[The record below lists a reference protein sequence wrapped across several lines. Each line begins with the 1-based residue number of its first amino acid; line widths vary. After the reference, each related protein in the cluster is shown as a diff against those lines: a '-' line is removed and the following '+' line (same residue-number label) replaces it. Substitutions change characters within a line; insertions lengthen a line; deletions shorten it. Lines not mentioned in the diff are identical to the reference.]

1 MRATLALTTLIAATA
16 APTLAR
22 AEPASSA
29 VVENSLTVFPTTI
42 DVEVRRDEVVDR
54 TIGIVQTGAERREVS
69 FEISGDA
76 APYVS
81 IHGVAS
87 GSEIDRIEAEDG
99 VPTFVV
105 MRFAPVGPLP
115 DGQLTAG
122 VEIVAQGAEVAIG
135 SMIGVELDVGGDHVV
150 RARVLE
156 VATAGSVE
164 IGRPFRLTATLDVEG
179 TVVLE
184 PEISLVLTSATA
196 TEELRAH
203 PPPVEPGTG
212 RAVQAS
218 WFTGSWTPGRY
229 DGEVV
234 FGAQGVEIGRAPVSI
249 EVVPAGTAP
258 RAVEV
263 LSAEVIE
270 TSRPGGIAKVA
281 IQVRNV
287 GAFEGRAVFVGDLWR
302 ATAQRPARHR
312 AGRHRRADRL
322 CPHQRGRGSP
332 GARPSQPRRRRQLG
346 IRDRVRRRRVC
357 RAGVVVPDRDR
368 RRDVRRRGDRVA
380 PPPRP
385 DLMCG
390 RHRPSV

>member
-1 MRATLALTTLIAATA
+1 MMVALVFAALIAATA

-302 ATAQRPARHR
+302 GATVVAPLRSDPLVIAPDATAELIVYARTDEAGAHRVRGRANLDGADSSEFAIEFDVDGSAEPVWWFLTAIAGAMCAGGAIAWRRHR
-312 AGRHRRADRL
+312 A
-322 CPHQRGRGSP
+322 QT
-332 GARPSQPRRRRQLG
+332 
-346 IRDRVRRRRVC
+346 
-357 RAGVVVPDRDR
+357 
-368 RRDVRRRGDRVA
+368 
-380 PPPRP
+380 
-385 DLMCG
+385 
-390 RHRPSV
+390 